1 MPISFIAA
9 CDNFL
14 FLDKGCIDTTPVKN
28 PTVHFEML
36 IAIGVLLL
44 AWQVASLFLPEF
56 IVPGLQLIWLEFVK
70 MFHEGTLLKDTLLT
84 LYRVMQGLV
93 GGFIFGG
100 ILGLTMG
107 TLRRSENYFM
117 PVINFIMGVPALSW
131 TLIVIL
137 WFRGTETRI
146 FALMLAVSFPVFAH
160 SFLDAVKS
168 VSKELME
175 MTLAF
180 RPTRGQVLRMLILPS
195 IVPNILTAW
204 KVSIGFAV
212 RVVIV
217 AELVGASTGV
227 GYRMVQQQSLL
238 NMSGV
243 LAWTL
248 VLVLMGLAMQGLI
261 SAFEHRL
268 LGWRPAPR

>member
-1 MPISFIAA
+1 LELYPTLRRRNFAALIS
-9 CDNFL
+9 
-14 FLDKGCIDTTPVKN
+14 
-28 PTVHFEML
+28 
-36 IAIGVLLL
+36 IGLLL
-44 AWQVASLFLPEF
+44 GGWQIASFFLPEY
-56 IVPGLQLIWLEFVK
+56 VAPGLQLIGLEFVK
-70 MFHEGTLLKDTLLT
+70 MAEEGTLFQDSLLT
-84 LYRVMQGLV
+84 LHRVMQGLV
-93 GGFIFGG
+93 GGFVIGG
-100 ILGLTMG
+100 LLGLLMG
-107 TLRRSENYFM
+107 SAKNSEGFLM
-117 PVINFIMGVPALSW
+117 PVVNFIMGVPALSW

-160 SFLDAVKS
+160 SILDAVKG
-168 VSKELME
+168 VSKELTE

-180 RPTRGQVLRMLILPS
+180 RPTRGQVLRLLVLPA

-248 VLVLMGLAMQGLI
+248 VLVAMGLAMQGLVT
-261 SAFEHRL
+261 AFENHL
-268 LGWRPAPR
+268 LRWRPAAR

>member
-1 MPISFIAA
+1 MESSESRSAPHRLNLAA
-9 CDNFL
+9 
-14 FLDKGCIDTTPVKN
+14 IVS
-28 PTVHFEML
+28 
-36 IAIGVLLL
+36 IGLLL
-44 AWQVASLFLPEF
+44 VAWQVASFFLPEF
-56 IVPGLQLIWLEFVK
+56 IVPGLQLIALEFVK
-70 MFHEGTLLKDTLLT
+70 MFEEGTLLSDSFLT
-84 LYRVMQGLV
+84 LVRVMLGLI

-100 ILGLTMG
+100 TLGLLMG
-107 TLRRSENYFM
+107 LVRRSEGYLM
-117 PVINFIMGVPALSW
+117 PLINFVMGVPALSW

-160 SFLDAVKS
+160 SVLDAVKG
-168 VSKELME
+168 VSRELLE

-180 RPTRGQVLRMLILPS
+180 RPTRTQVLRLLILPS
-195 IVPNILTAW
+195 IVPSILTAW

-217 AELVGASTGV
+217 AELVGAATGV

-248 VLVLMGLAMQGLI
+248 VLVLMGLALQGLI
-261 SAFEHRL
+261 TKSEQTL
-268 LGWRPAPR
+268 LKWRPAAH

>member
-1 MPISFIAA
+1 MLRRPP
-9 CDNFL
+9 
-14 FLDKGCIDTTPVKN
+14 K
-28 PTVHFEML
+28 FE
-36 IAIGVLLL
+36 IFVSVGLLL
-44 AWQVASLFLPEF
+44 LGWQVASLFLPEF
-56 IVPGLQLIWLEFVK
+56 MVPGLQLIAAELIK
-70 MFHEGTLLKDTLLT
+70 MVREGTLPYDALLT

-93 GGFIFGG
+93 GGFVIGG
-100 ILGLTMG
+100 LLGIVMG
-107 TLRRSENYFM
+107 SAKKSEPYIM
-117 PVINFIMGVPALSW
+117 PAVNFIAGVPALSW

-137 WFRGTETRI
+137 WFRGTEARI

-160 SFLDAVKS
+160 SILDAVKS
-168 VSKELME
+168 VSKELIE

-180 RPTRGQVLRMLILPS
+180 RPTRAQLLRLLMVPA
-195 IVPNILTAW
+195 IVPHMLTAW

-227 GYRMVQQQSLL
+227 GYRMVQEQALL

-248 VLVLMGLAMQGLI
+248 VLVLLGLAMQGLI
-261 SAFEHRL
+261 TAFESRL
-268 LGWRPAPR
+268 LRWRPATR

>member
-1 MPISFIAA
+1 MASSEPLPASRALNPAALIS
-9 CDNFL
+9 
-14 FLDKGCIDTTPVKN
+14 
-28 PTVHFEML
+28 
-36 IAIGVLLL
+36 IGLLL
-44 AWQVASLFLPEF
+44 VGWQIASFFLPEF
-56 IVPGLQLIWLEFVK
+56 IVPGLQLIGLEFVK
-70 MFHEGTLLKDTLLT
+70 MFEEGTLLTDSLLT
-84 LYRVMQGLV
+84 LLRVMLGLV
-93 GGFIFGG
+93 GGFVVGG
-100 ILGLTMG
+100 ILGLLMG
-107 TLRRSENYFM
+107 IAKKSEDYLM
-117 PVINFIMGVPALSW
+117 PVVNFVMGVPALSW

-137 WFRGTETRI
+137 WFRGTETRV

-160 SFLDAVKS
+160 SVLDAVKG

-180 RPTRGQVLRMLILPS
+180 RPTRGQMLRLLILPS

-204 KVSIGFAV
+204 KVAIGFAV

-248 VLVLMGLAMQGLI
+248 VLVLMGLILQSSITG
-261 SAFEHRL
+261 FERRL
-268 LGWRPAPR
+268 LKWRPATH

>member
-1 MPISFIAA
+1 MAA
-9 CDNFL
+9 RSTSPFVEKEYDELDRKIDGFL
-14 FLDKGCIDTTPVKN
+14 GKIGAIFRALLVLG
-28 PTVHFEML
+28 L
-36 IAIGVLLL
+36 I
-44 AWQVASLFLPEF
+44 
-56 IVPGLQLIWLEFVK
+56 
-70 MFHEGTLLKDTLLT
+70 
-84 LYRVMQGLV
+84 

-100 ILGLTMG
+100 ALGLLMG
-107 TLRRSENYFM
+107 LVRRSQDYLM
-117 PVINFIMGVPALSW
+117 PVINFVMGVPALSW

-160 SFLDAVKS
+160 SILDAVKG
-168 VSKELME
+168 VSRELLE

-180 RPTRGQVLRMLILPS
+180 RPTRAQVLRLLILPS
-195 IVPNILTAW
+195 IVPSILTAW

-248 VLVLMGLAMQGLI
+248 ILVLLGLVLQGLI
-261 SAFEHRL
+261 TKSEQSL
-268 LGWRPAPR
+268 LKWRPTTR

>member
-1 MPISFIAA
+1 MLP
-9 CDNFL
+9 L
-14 FLDKGCIDTTPVKN
+14 GRPPK
-28 PTVHFEML
+28 FEML
-36 IAIGVLLL
+36 VSIGLLLL
-44 AWQVASLFLPEF
+44 AWQTASLFLPEF
-56 IVPGLQLIWLEFVK
+56 IVPGLPLIAAEFIK
-70 MFHEGTLLKDTLLT
+70 MAREGTLPYDALLT

-93 GGFIFGG
+93 GGFVLGG
-100 ILGLTMG
+100 LLGIVMG
-107 TLRRSENYFM
+107 SAKKSEAYLM
-117 PVINFIMGVPALSW
+117 PVVNFIAGVPALSW

-137 WFRGTETRI
+137 WFRGTEARI

-160 SFLDAVKS
+160 SILDAVKS
-168 VSKELME
+168 VSQELIE

-180 RPTRGQVLRMLILPS
+180 RPSRVQLLRLLILPA
-195 IVPNILTAW
+195 IVPHTLTAW

-227 GYRMVQQQSLL
+227 GYRMVQEQALL

-248 VLVLMGLAMQGLI
+248 VLVVLGLTAQGLI
-261 SAFEHRL
+261 TAFESRL
-268 LGWRPAPR
+268 LRWRPVAR